1 MFLLLVNSK
10 TLLNYLAYIKVEI
23 MKISDVQQQILE
35 QLANIDA
42 QRQNTNLNMISAE
55 EIDYFVTTWPIS
67 TQNQLDDLEYRLQ
80 YEDNFKIM

>member
-1 MFLLLVNSK
+1 
-10 TLLNYLAYIKVEI
+10 

-80 YEDNFKIM
+80 YEDNFKI